1 MFRVGPFAF
10 WGGYQ
15 IEGPVCYAVCR
26 REESRKMNR
35 SNYYISLDIRDSYG
49 ACLLDMKQADTHRR
63 LHITLTDGGLPYL
76 LTPGCY
82 PVFTAKRP
90 DGSGIFNACTVEDN
104 TVIYDITLQDTAAV
118 GLLRC
123 ELRLYDGAL
132 ELDQNGIPEIRD
144 ENIQLLTC
152 AAFGIRIHP
161 TVYDDSDTPASGD
174 ELSALSKTL
183 VDARSTVQAILDA
196 KNSGQFSGPQGAPG
210 VKGEKG
216 DTGAPGADGYT
227 PVRGVDYW
235 TEEDQQQFDAA
246 LAKKAEIHN
255 DTIGPNAWSSK
266 AIIDR
271 LCPGFTESGN
281 VAQCQP
287 VEGYPLEAVSQIT
300 PSLEGFTKL
309 TLTQLGKNLL
319 TNDETLIYKHR
330 NKYIYAT
337 TGGVYYWTDNPD
349 TDPLKCYATDF
360 IPCSHLQGLT
370 VTWDGLPAKVLNKN
384 TSAGMAFFTEPN
396 NASFISGNNTLA
408 TFAVPENANYM
419 RLTLL
424 VVAAPN
430 QQLELG
436 STITAFEPYTEKAYT
451 ADFGSPVYG
460 GSFDWSTGM
469 LTATHKAV
477 VLRDLN
483 WRYSS
488 PNWCFLADLP
498 DPTAGAAL
506 CNIFTHAP
514 GKHRDIKTG
523 GYVNHLSFD
532 IDPEEKSIAVSF
544 LDYADYAPDY
554 SGDEKALQ
562 EFLKYLESE
571 NAVLVYPLATPV
583 TVQLDPQAVTAKAG
597 VNTLYSSAGSTQVS
611 GRMDPVT
618 VIETLSTRLAA
629 LEDAAI

>member
-26 REESRKMNR
+26 REESKKMNR

-63 LHITLTDGGLPYL
+63 LHITLTDGGSPYL

-90 DGSGIFNACTVEDN
+90 DGSGIFNACAVEDN

-152 AAFGIRIHP
+152 AAFGIRVHP
-161 TVYDDSDTPASGD
+161 TVYDDSDIPASGD
-174 ELSALSKTL
+174 ELTALTKTL
-183 VDARSTVQAILDA
+183 ADARSTIQAVLDA
-196 KNSGQFSGPQGAPG
+196 KNSGQFNGPQGEQGPQ
-210 VKGEKG
+210 GEKG
-216 DTGAPGADGYT
+216 DTGAPGLDGYT
-227 PVRGVDYW
+227 PVRGIDYW
-235 TEEDQQQFDAA
+235 TEEDQKQFDAA
-246 LAKKAEIHN
+246 LAKKAEIQN
-255 DTIGPNAWSSK
+255 DTIGPDAWSSK

-281 VAQCQP
+281 LAQCQP
-287 VEGYPLEAVSQIT
+287 VEGYPLEVASQIT
-300 PSLEGFTKL
+300 PSLEGTTQL

-319 TNDETLIYKHR
+319 SFSVWYENAYLMHKIGGGTNNGNTFIT
-330 NKYIYAT
+330 KYIPCAHLRGQT
-337 TGGVYYWTDNPD
+337 LTLNHSTAKHQGQTGTNM
-349 TDPLKCYATDF
+349 
-360 IPCSHLQGLT
+360 
-370 VTWDGLPAKVLNKN
+370 
-384 TSAGMAFFTEPN
+384 GMAFYTDIDTTTSGLYHNGE
-396 NASFISGNNTLA
+396 ATYISGTNA
-408 TFAVPENANYM
+408 DTFIVPDNANYM
-419 RLTLL
+419 RFTIYE
-424 VVAAPN
+424 AYEN
-430 QQLELG
+430 ETQLELG
-436 STITAFEPYTEKAYT
+436 STTTDFESYTEKSYT

-460 GSFDWSTGM
+460 GSFDWSTGE
-469 LTATHKAV
+469 LTMTHKAV
-477 VLRDLN
+477 ELRDLN

-488 PNWCFLADLP
+488 PNLCFLADLP

-514 GKHRDIKTG
+514 GRYMDIETG

-532 IDPEEKSIAVSF
+532 IDPEEKSIVVSF
-544 LDYADYAPDY
+544 LDYGAYGY
-554 SGDEKALQ
+554 EDEKALQ

-571 NAVLVYPLATPV
+571 NAVLVYPVAEPV
-583 TVQLDPQAVTAKAG
+583 VQSVANTQQVTAKCG
-597 VNTLYSSAGSTQVS
+597 TNTLYSSTGSTRVS
-611 GRMDPVT
+611 GKSDPVT

>member
-1 MFRVGPFAF
+1 
-10 WGGYQ
+10 
-15 IEGPVCYAVCR
+15 
-26 REESRKMNR
+26 MNR

-104 TVIYDITLQDTAAV
+104 TVIYDITLQDTAVV

-132 ELDQNGIPEIRD
+132 DLDQNGIPEIRD

-152 AAFGIRIHP
+152 AAFGIRVHP

-174 ELSALSKTL
+174 ELSALTKTL

-196 KNSGQFSGPQGAPG
+196 KNSGQFNGPQGEQGPQ
-210 VKGEKG
+210 GEKG

-235 TEEDQQQFDAA
+235 TEEDQKQFDAA
-246 LAKKAEIHN
+246 LVEKAEIHN
-255 DTIGPNAWSSK
+255 NAVGADAWSSK

-287 VEGYPLEAVSQIT
+287 VEGYPLEVASQIT
-300 PSLEGFTKL
+300 PSLEGTTQL

-319 TNDETLIYKHR
+319 TNDESLIYKHR
-330 NKYIYAT
+330 NLYIAAG
-337 TGGVYYWTDNPD
+337 TGRANYWCDNPG
-349 TDPLKCYATDF
+349 TAPVQCYSTDF
-360 IPCSHLQGLT
+360 LPCTHLQGLT
-370 VTWDGLPAKVLNKN
+370 LTWNAPPSILLNKQN
-384 TSAGMAFFTEPN
+384 TSAGLAFYKEASQDAGSYITGNSTQSAFT
-396 NASFISGNNTLA
+396 
-408 TFAVPENANYM
+408 VPDNANYM
-419 RLTLL
+419 RLTLFIT
-424 VVAAPN
+424 VAD

-436 STITAFEPYTEKAYT
+436 STITDFEPYTEKTYT
-451 ADFGSPVYG
+451 ADFGNAVYG
-460 GSFDWSTGM
+460 GSFDWSTGA
-469 LTATHKAV
+469 LTMTHKAV
-477 VLRDLN
+477 MLRDLEWQYHN
-483 WRYSS
+483 RNFY
-488 PNWCFLADLP
+488 FYADLP
-498 DPTAGAAL
+498 DPTSGAAL
-506 CNIFTHAP
+506 CNVFTHAP
-514 GKHRDIKTG
+514 GTYRDMTTG
-523 GYVNHLSFD
+523 AGTHLSFD
-532 IDPEEKSIAVSF
+532 IDTEEKSIAVTF
-544 LDYADYAPDY
+544 WDYVDYTDDEY
-554 SGDEKALQ
+554 EKAIQDFLNYLQ
-562 EFLKYLESE
+562 SE
-571 NAVLVYPLATPV
+571 NAVLVYPIATPV

-597 VNTLYSSAGSTQVS
+597 VNTLYSSAGSTRVS
-611 GRMDPVT
+611 GKTDPMT
-618 VIETLSTRLAA
+618 VIETLSARLAA